1 MNLRSLFK
9 GAVLVTASA
18 TLIAVITVAGILAF
32 VFYHSDGGR
41 NWDVP
46 VSRISSAL
54 IWDGTG
60 YEFSGEDLLGD
71 DRWAMLI
78 GEDGQVIWSF
88 RRPADV
94 PEQYSLTDVASF
106 TRWYLRDYPV
116 QCRIRDDGLLVVG
129 APKGSV
135 WKHDISTASQLLH
148 DAPLWIGVIFL
159 LALGCVL
166 LLSYFVVRRW
176 FRQAQRV
183 RDAARADWINGVSHD
198 IRTPLSMVMGYA
210 AQMEAATDLSLARRK
225 QAGIIRSQSQEI
237 RDLVN
242 DLNLTMRLD
251 CAMQALR
258 KEVLQPEVFLRETA
272 ADFLNGG
279 MGEGFEFELDL
290 PAEPLPSIEADP
302 FLLRRALNNLL
313 TNCVR
318 HNTPGDTIHLRA
330 RSESGRVVLTVEGGT
345 AADSPAPPR
354 AAQQLEADGG
364 APHGTG
370 LKLVSQIAAAHGG
383 TAEFQSG
390 TPFRCELWL
399 PLVSSGRLR
408 PGRRMDG
415 IRGRHMKLFRRARRK

>member
-1 MNLRSLFK
+1 MNLRSLLK
-9 GAVLVTASA
+9 GAILVTASA
-18 TLIAVITVAGILAF
+18 ALIAVITMAGILAF

-41 NWDVP
+41 SWG
-46 VSRISSAL
+46 VSVSSVSSTL
-54 IWDGTG
+54 TWNGTD

-71 DRWAMLI
+71 DRWAILI
-78 GEDGQVIWSF
+78 SEDGQVIWSF
-88 RRPADV
+88 RKPTDV

-129 APKGSV
+129 SPKGSM

-148 DAPLWIGVIFL
+148 DAPLWIGGIFL

-166 LLSYFVVRRW
+166 LLAYFVVRRW
-176 FRQAQRV
+176 FRQAQQV
-183 RDAARADWINGVSHD
+183 RDAARSDWINGVSHD

-210 AQMEAATDLSLARRK
+210 AQMEGAADLPPERRR
-225 QAGIIRSQSQEI
+225 QAGIIRAQSQAI

-258 KEVLQPEVFLRETA
+258 KEPLQIEAFLRQTA

-279 MGEGFEFELDL
+279 LGDGFDFEMDL
-290 PAEPLPSIEADP
+290 PAKPLPQIDADP
-302 FLLRRALNNLL
+302 FLLRRAVNNLL

-318 HNTPGDTIHLRA
+318 HNAPGCSICLGARA
-330 RSESGRVVLTVEGGT
+330 EGKSVVLFVEGGAAAGIPA
-345 AADSPAPPR
+345 AADPTR
-354 AAQQLEADGG
+354 QLEADGG
-364 APHGTG
+364 AAHGTG

-383 TAEFQSG
+383 EARFYG
-390 TPFRCELWL
+390 GDVFRCELRL
-399 PLVSSGRLR
+399 PAAS
-408 PGRRMDG
+408 
-415 IRGRHMKLFRRARRK
+415 